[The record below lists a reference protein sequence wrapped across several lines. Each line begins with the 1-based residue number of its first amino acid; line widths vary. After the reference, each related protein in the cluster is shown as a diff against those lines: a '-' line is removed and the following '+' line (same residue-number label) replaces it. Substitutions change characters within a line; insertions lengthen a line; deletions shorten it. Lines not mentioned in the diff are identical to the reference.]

1 MATPSGPA
9 SPGNPISFNDL
20 RAEPNI
26 TPDVDIG
33 LELMGTYKFDDGFIN
48 TYTFYINNYPPNSP
62 PYPSLSANLAIGD
75 FYGIETD
82 QGTNC
87 SWNSGSI
94 PWVTDV
100 TVTAQDATN
109 LYAGGNTGPNPATS
123 PQTIFN
129 LGVPGTQ
136 GDNIQH
142 WYAILVEVNVQGTP
156 APPPFPPPPPRN
168 NVNVE
173 YKLGSGGW
181 NQFTGSPSS
190 NPGIFNATLNVPNGQ
205 TLFVRVS

>member
-9 SPGNPISFNDL
+9 SPGNPISFDDL
-20 RAEPNI
+20 RSEPNI
-26 TPDVDIG
+26 TPNVDIG

-82 QGTNC
+82 QGTDC

-168 NVNVE
+168 DVNVE
-173 YKLGSGGW
+173 YNIGGGW

>member
-1 MATPSGPA
+1 MATPPGPA
-9 SPGNPISFNDL
+9 SPGNPISFGDL

-26 TPDVDIG
+26 TPNIDIG

-82 QGTNC
+82 QGTDC
-87 SWNSGSI
+87 SWNTGSI

-100 TVTAQDATN
+100 SVTAQDSTN
-109 LYAGGNTGPNPATS
+109 LYAGGNIGPNIAPS
-123 PQTIFN
+123 PQTIANFG
-129 LGVPGTQ
+129 GVPGTI

-142 WYAILVEVNVQGTP
+142 WYAILVEVNVQGM
-156 APPPFPPPPPRN
+156 PPPSPPNPPSN

-173 YKLGSGGW
+173 YKLGGGAW
-181 NQFTGSPSS
+181 NQFPFSPSS
-190 NPGIFNATLNVPNGQ
+190 NGGIFSKTLNVPNGQ

>member
-1 MATPSGPA
+1 MSAPKKIK
-9 SPGNPISFNDL
+9 SPVC
-20 RAEPNI
+20 EPVLAK
-26 TPDVDIG
+26 T
-33 LELMGTYKFDDGFIN
+33 LSQT
-48 TYTFYINNYPPNSP
+48 
-62 PYPSLSANLAIGD
+62 SLGANLTIGD

-82 QGTNC
+82 QGTDC

-100 TVTAQDATN
+100 SVTAQDDTN

-123 PQTIFN
+123 PQTIANF
-129 LGVPGTQ
+129 GGIPGTI
-136 GDNIQH
+136 GDNIEN
-142 WYAILVEVNVQGTP
+142 WYAILVSVNVQGTP

-173 YKLGSGGW
+173 YQLGSGGW
-181 NQFTGSPSS
+181 NQFPSSPSS
-190 NPGIFNATLNVPNGQ
+190 NPGIFNQTVNVPNGD

>member
-9 SPGNPISFNDL
+9 SPGNPISFDDL
-20 RAEPNI
+20 RSEPNI
-26 TPDVDIG
+26 TPNVDIG

-82 QGTNC
+82 QGTDC

-190 NPGIFNATLNVPNGQ
+190 NPGIFNATLNVPNGD